1 MKNLLK
7 SNTGYSY
14 VIQDVK
20 LPSLGTRFCNEVF
33 EIINLLN
40 PKRENLNKCEIMS
53 GILCFGAYFF

>member
-53 GILCFGAYFF
+53 AILCFGAYFF